1 MPSVFRLQR
10 WPRASFSSNLPIA
23 SSTMTRHFSFC
34 RTGAPCF
41 KIRLDTST
49 EGLSW
54 TKHSESILGKNSFE
68 ITNYTGADHDS
79 VFHFWMYFSPQ
90 VMPFHLSAGLYG
102 DVWSMYPLLKI
113 RNLTHNTFSLENE
126 IIFYGKEK
134 DLFLI
139 GFFLWAREKLCRQC
153 FQTAG
158 KILSGLPIYF
168 T

>member
-10 WPRASFSSNLPIA
+10 WPQASCSSNLPIS
-23 SSTMTRHFSFC
+23 SSTMTQHFSFC

-41 KIRLDTST
+41 KIRLDTSI
-49 EGLSW
+49 EGLPW
-54 TKHSESILGKNSFE
+54 PKHSESILGKNSFE
-68 ITNYTGADHDS
+68 ITDYMGADHDP

-126 IIFYGKEK
+126 IIFYGKEN

-139 GFFLWAREKLCRQC
+139 WVLLTGSTKAMPSVFSNCWQNFI
-153 FQTAG
+153 T
-158 KILSGLPIYF
+158 
-168 T
+168 